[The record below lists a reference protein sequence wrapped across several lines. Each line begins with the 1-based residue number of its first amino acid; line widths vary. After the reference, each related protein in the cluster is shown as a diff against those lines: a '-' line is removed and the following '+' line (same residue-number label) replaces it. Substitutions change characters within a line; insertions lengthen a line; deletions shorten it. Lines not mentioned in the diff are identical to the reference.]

1 MKFSIKHF
9 FRKCDQILRK
19 LRSAVLVPS
28 NIPKGIEME
37 LIWLGRG
44 LDSYFWPFQESKN
57 SHFQENLAFV
67 FAVFTINISK
77 GFTKNNLRFQ
87 VKLYTEN
94 SYFMVNISFFD

>member
-1 MKFSIKHF
+1 MVGAYILPICSVNVIFEVHFALQKNEVFHKAF

-44 LDSYFWPFQESKN
+44 LDSYF
-57 SHFQENLAFV
+57 
-67 FAVFTINISK
+67 
-77 GFTKNNLRFQ
+77 
-87 VKLYTEN
+87 
-94 SYFMVNISFFD
+94 